1 MQEIVIS
8 GRRKINT
15 GKYESKDLMASA
27 KQTLLDGQDIEQAMQ
42 ELNKKINAFLDKEEK
57 TIREK
62 IEKEAKQWVK

>member
-15 GKYESKDLMASA
+15 GNYQSQDIMAST

-42 ELNKKINAFLDKEEK
+42 ELNTKINAFLDKEEK

-62 IEKEAKQWVK
+62 IEKEAKE

>member
-1 MQEIVIS
+1 MQEITIS

-15 GKYESKDLMASA
+15 GNYQSQDIMAST

-42 ELNKKINAFLDKEEK
+42 ELNTKINAFLDKEEK

-62 IEKEAKQWVK
+62 IEKEAKE